1 MYISDKTFF
10 ENAVKSG
17 VVTHF
22 EDIDAIQFVFNGFRY
37 LRYFSDY
44 HQKYVCSRR
53 KIKNF

>member
-53 KIKNF
+53 NIKNF